1 MSSPDGTATVTPG
14 ASRSDGPV
22 DEATL
27 EQLENLGLAA
37 PGAPQLAAMVAA
49 LLGQVE
55 VEVLDARV
63 DDHPYAYPALTTR
76 GRFVVS
82 GTARGKS
89 GAEHPYAFFVKVVQ
103 AWSRSPL
110 SRHVSEPLRT
120 EVAPL
125 VPWRTEPDLY
135 RSYLRD
141 RLPAGLTVPRAFGV
155 YDLDADSTAV
165 WLELVPGRPVPWD
178 LDRHRRAAYLLG
190 RLAASP
196 SVAPLATCVPPGR
209 TARGYADVWLAHN
222 VIPDLRD
229 DDFWR
234 RPLVAAAFDAEL
246 RARMPAAVDALPHL
260 LDELDAVPMA
270 TAHGDACTRNLLGT
284 DGAGFVMIDFGF
296 WGTGPVGFD
305 LGQLL
310 LGEVHAGE
318 RPARTLPELEKAC
331 VPAYVDGLRDEGSTV
346 TLEQVR
352 RSHALLLTI
361 YYAIPALPFE
371 HRDASPTPA
380 LHRLHA
386 ERAAATRF
394 VLDLLD
400 ATTSITG

>member
-1 MSSPDGTATVTPG
+1 MTSPDGTATATPG
-14 ASRSDGPV
+14 AGPCGGPI
-22 DEATL
+22 DAATRDAL
-27 EQLENLGLAA
+27 GGLGLAA
-37 PGAPQLAAMVAA
+37 PGEPQLAAMVAA

-55 VEVLDARV
+55 VELLNARV
-63 DDHPYAYPALTTR
+63 DVHPYPFPALTTR
-76 GRFVVS
+76 DRFVVS
-82 GTARGKS
+82 GTARGRN
-89 GAEHPYAFFVKVVQ
+89 GDEHPYAFFVKVVQ
-103 AWSRSPL
+103 PWACSPL
-110 SRHVSEPLRT
+110 SWHVPEPLRT
-120 EVAPL
+120 AVAPL

-135 RSYLRD
+135 RSDLRD
-141 RLPAGLTVPRAFGV
+141 RLPAGLIIPRAFGV
-155 YDLDADSTAV
+155 HDLDDDATAI

-196 SVAPLATCVPPGR
+196 SVAPLATRVPQGS

-234 RPLVAAAFDAEL
+234 RPLVAGAFDADL
-246 RARMPAAVDALPHL
+246 RARMLAAVDALPRL
-260 LDELDAVPMA
+260 LDELDSFPLA

-284 DGAGFVMIDFGF
+284 GDAEFTMIDFGF
-296 WGTGPVGFD
+296 WGTDPVGFD

-310 LGEVHAGE
+310 LGEVHNGE
-318 RPARTLPELEKAC
+318 RPARTLPDLERAC
-331 VPAYVDGLRDEGSTV
+331 VPAYVDGLRDEGSAV
-346 TLEQVR
+346 TFEQVQR
-352 RSHALLLTI
+352 CHALLLTI
-361 YYAIPALPFE
+361 YYAIPAMPFE
-371 HRDASPTPA
+371 HRAASPTPA

-400 ATTSITG
+400 ATN

>member
-1 MSSPDGTATVTPG
+1 MTSPDRTATATPEP
-14 ASRSDGPV
+14 GPSGGPI
-22 DEATL
+22 DADTL
-27 EQLENLGLAA
+27 DALGRLGLAA
-37 PGAPQLAAMVAA
+37 PEPQLAAMVAA
-49 LLGQVE
+49 LLGRAEVDVPTARVE
-55 VEVLDARV
+55 V
-63 DDHPYAYPALTTR
+63 HPYPFPALTTR
-76 GRFVVS
+76 ERFVVS
-82 GTARGKS
+82 GTARERS

-103 AWSRSPL
+103 AWARSPL
-110 SRHVSEPLRT
+110 SHHVPEPLRT
-120 EVAPL
+120 TLAPL

-135 RSYLRD
+135 RSDLRD

-155 YDLDADSTAV
+155 HDLDGDSTAI
-165 WLELVPGRPVPWD
+165 WLELVPGRPASWD

-196 SVAPLATCVPPGR
+196 SVAPLATCVPPGH
-209 TARGYADVWLAHN
+209 TARGYADVWLSLN

-234 RPLVAAAFDAEL
+234 RPLVADTFDAGL
-246 RARMPAAVDALPHL
+246 RARMLAAVDALPRL
-260 LDELDAVPMA
+260 LDELDTFPTA

-284 DGAGFVMIDFGF
+284 DDGGLTMIDFGF

-310 LGEVHAGE
+310 LAEVHSGE
-318 RPARTLPELEKAC
+318 RPAGTLPELERAC
-331 VPAYVDGLRDEGSTV
+331 VPAYVDGLRAEGSAV
-346 TLEQVR
+346 TFEQVQR
-352 RSHALLLTI
+352 CHALLLTI

-371 HRDASPTPA
+371 HRDAAPTPA

-400 ATTSITG
+400 ATG